1 MGFFKKFRGY
11 IEKTILSS
19 IKSLYTI
26 ILLPKY
32 TLYKDSNQIVAR
44 LSQRV
49 WTSTPRGTVNQEL
62 NL

>member
-1 MGFFKKFRGY
+1 MEFFKKFRGY

-19 IKSLYTI
+19 IKNLYTI
-26 ILLPKY
+26 ILLSKY
-32 TLYKDSNQIVAR
+32 TLYKNSNQIVAR

-49 WTSTPRGTVNQEL
+49 WTSTPRGTVNQDL